1 MAQTTDSS
9 VVMALTELAQME
21 ADRIALDRQREA
33 ERAETARAE
42 RERAAAAER
51 EALRAKEEREA
62 AERRVAEA
70 KARLE
75 LEADRQLDQRIAA
88 MRAELSRVEAERQ
101 TLKSDLEARLER
113 PAAPARPGGW
123 AMAFGLSSLVAASLA
138 GLLVMQQARQPLPVA
153 APVVAA
159 PIAVAPPAVEAST
172 PPIAPAPVVAET
184 TPVETAQAP
193 AHPTRPSRRTHDGV
207 RTETHRDSQEIV
219 GLGDDDGS
227 EDVLGPE
234 LAGEAHRVLHR

>member
-33 ERAETARAE
+33 ERLEAARAE
-42 RERAAAAER
+42 RERAAAAQR
-51 EALRAKEEREA
+51 EAERQR
-62 AERRVAEA
+62 AERDASEQRVAEA

-88 MRAELSRVEAERQ
+88 MRAELARVEADRQ
-101 TLKSDLEARLER
+101 ALKSDLASRLER
-113 PAAPARPGGW
+113 PATPARPGGW

-138 GLLVMQQARQPLPVA
+138 GLLVLQQANQPLPVA
-153 APVVAA
+153 AAPSVAA
-159 PIAVAPPAVEAST
+159 PVAIAAPPVEVSA
-172 PPIAPAPVVAET
+172 PIAPVLAAPEAA
-184 TPVETAQAP
+184 PVETVQVA
-193 AHPTRPSRRTHDGV
+193 AHSPRGTRHRRDTV

-219 GLGDDDGS
+219 GLGEDDAGD
-227 EDVLGPE
+227 DVLGPD

>member
-33 ERAETARAE
+33 ERVETARAE

-51 EALRAKEEREA
+51 EALRAKEERESS
-62 AERRVAEA
+62 ERRVAEA

-113 PAAPARPGGW
+113 PAPAARPGGW

-159 PIAVAPPAVEAST
+159 PVVA
-172 PPIAPAPVVAET
+172 APVVA
-184 TPVETAQAP
+184 PVAPIAAEPVAAEPAPTETAQAP
-193 AHPTRPSRRTHDGV
+193 AHPVRGSRHARDAVRSETRH
-207 RTETHRDSQEIV
+207 ETHEIV
-219 GLGDDDGS
+219 GLGDDDES
-227 EDVLGPE
+227 DDVLGPD
-234 LAGEAHRVLHR
+234 LAGEAHRMLHR